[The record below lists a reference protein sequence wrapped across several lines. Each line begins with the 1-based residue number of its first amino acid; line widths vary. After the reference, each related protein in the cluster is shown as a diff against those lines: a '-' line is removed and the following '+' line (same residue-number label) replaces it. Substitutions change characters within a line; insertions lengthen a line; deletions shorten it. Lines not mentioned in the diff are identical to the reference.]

1 MHLLGVSLSRS
12 SHRLKWQ
19 ISLPFHILQLVKSL
33 PFHIPEAWKGYL
45 FWVEPSRI
53 GHYIEYHPPPPQTPQ
68 RVVSCIPIINDDE
81 DLLLHLIYIMPPE
94 NCTFGSFLHKDQW
107 TEILLANNSPQ
118 KRDKN
123 SIWLRSRQIWLFWK
137 LTFPDIWSF
146 FDWLRAS
153 ISIFVLSKPTSM
165 SCNSI
170 ILLLL

>member
-1 MHLLGVSLSRS
+1 MTDFTTLSYTSTSEIPALSYTWSLKRLPLLGGAFPYRPLYRV
-12 SHRLKWQ
+12 
-19 ISLPFHILQLVKSL
+19 P
-33 PFHIPEAWKGYL
+33 PP
-45 FWVEPSRI
+45 P
-53 GHYIEYHPPPPQTPQ
+53 PPPPQTPQ

-118 KRDKN
+118 KRDKDGV
-123 SIWLRSRQIWLFWK
+123 WLRSRQILLFWK

>member
-1 MHLLGVSLSRS
+1 MTDFTTLSYTSTSEIPTPSYTWSLKRLPLLGGAFLYRPLYRV
-12 SHRLKWQ
+12 
-19 ISLPFHILQLVKSL
+19 P
-33 PFHIPEAWKGYL
+33 
-45 FWVEPSRI
+45 
-53 GHYIEYHPPPPQTPQ
+53 PPPPQTPQ

-81 DLLLHLIYIMPPE
+81 DLLLHLIYIMPLE

-118 KRDKN
+118 KRDKDGV
-123 SIWLRSRQIWLFWK
+123 WLRSRQIWLFWK

>member
-1 MHLLGVSLSRS
+1 MTDFTTLSYTSTSEIPALSYTWSLKRLPLLGGAFPYRPLYRV
-12 SHRLKWQ
+12 
-19 ISLPFHILQLVKSL
+19 P
-33 PFHIPEAWKGYL
+33 PA
-45 FWVEPSRI
+45 
-53 GHYIEYHPPPPQTPQ
+53 PPPPQTPQ

-118 KRDKN
+118 KRDKDGV
-123 SIWLRSRQIWLFWK
+123 WLRSRQIWLFWK

>member
-1 MHLLGVSLSRS
+1 MTDFTTLSYTSTSEIPALSYTWSLKRLPLLGGAFPYRPLYRV
-12 SHRLKWQ
+12 
-19 ISLPFHILQLVKSL
+19 P
-33 PFHIPEAWKGYL
+33 P
-45 FWVEPSRI
+45 
-53 GHYIEYHPPPPQTPQ
+53 PPPPQTPQ

-118 KRDKN
+118 KRDKDGV
-123 SIWLRSRQIWLFWK
+123 WLRSRQIWLFWK

>member
-1 MHLLGVSLSRS
+1 MTDFTTLSYTSTSEIPTPSYTWSLKGLPLLGGAFPYRPLYRV
-12 SHRLKWQ
+12 
-19 ISLPFHILQLVKSL
+19 
-33 PFHIPEAWKGYL
+33 
-45 FWVEPSRI
+45 
-53 GHYIEYHPPPPQTPQ
+53 PPPPPSNSPQTPQ

-118 KRDKN
+118 KRDKDGV
-123 SIWLRSRQIWLFWK
+123 WLRSRQIWLFWK
-137 LTFPDIWSF
+137 LAFPDIWSF

>member
-1 MHLLGVSLSRS
+1 MTDFTTLSYTSTSEIPALSYTWSLKRLPLLGGASPYRPLYRV
-12 SHRLKWQ
+12 
-19 ISLPFHILQLVKSL
+19 
-33 PFHIPEAWKGYL
+33 
-45 FWVEPSRI
+45 
-53 GHYIEYHPPPPQTPQ
+53 PPPPPHQTPQ

-107 TEILLANNSPQ
+107 TEILLANNCPQ
-118 KRDKN
+118 KRDKDGV
-123 SIWLRSRQIWLFWK
+123 WLRSRQIWLFWK